1 MNQEF
6 ITALAEIAED
16 KNISKESLI
25 ETIEFALIT
34 AYKKNY
40 DHAQNVSVSIDKE
53 SGEIKV
59 YQQKTVVEEVEN
71 PNLEVTLDE
80 AKSVSGTY
88 SLGDVVNYEVT
99 PKTFGRIAAQTAK
112 QVVVQR
118 IKEAERDKVI
128 TMYRDRENSMVTGLI
143 TKNEG
148 KIVFVQV
155 ANDTEAILPLNEQIQ
170 GETYKAGTRMK
181 FYVAEVKLV
190 GNNPQIILSR
200 THPVLVKKL
209 FEKEVPEI
217 ADGVIEIKSIS
228 REAGSRSKISVYS
241 QDENVDAV
249 GACVG
254 QRGARVQVICDEL
267 GGEKIDIIKYS
278 EDPAE
283 FISAALS
290 PSDVVSCV
298 VNENEHSAEVLVPE
312 GQLSLAIG
320 KEGQNARLAAKLT
333 GWKIDI
339 KHDGEAEPM
348 IDFDNI

>member
-6 ITALAEIAED
+6 ITALAELAED
-16 KNISKESLI
+16 KNISKESLL

-40 DHAQNVSVSIDKE
+40 DHAQNVSVNIDKE
-53 SGEIKV
+53 TGEIKV
-59 YQQKTVVEEVEN
+59 YQQKTIVEEVED
-71 PNLEVTLDE
+71 PNQEVTLDE
-80 AKSVSGTY
+80 AKEINAGY

-99 PKTFGRIAAQTAK
+99 PKSFGRIAAQTAK

-128 TMYRDRENSMVTGLI
+128 AMYRDRENSMVTGLI

-148 KIVFVQV
+148 KVVFIQV
-155 ANDTEAILPLNEQIQ
+155 GSDTEAIMPANEQIA
-170 GETYKAGTRMK
+170 GEYYTPGSRMK

-190 GNNPQIILSR
+190 SNNPQIILSR
-200 THPVLVKKL
+200 THPALVKKL
-209 FEKEVPEI
+209 FEQEVPEI

-228 REAGSRSKISVYS
+228 REAGSRSKISVFS

-267 GGEKIDIIKYS
+267 NGEKVDIIKYS

-283 FISAALS
+283 YISAALS
-290 PSDVVSCV
+290 PSDVVSCE
-298 VNENEHSAEVLVPE
+298 VNEEEHAASVVVPD

-339 KHDGEAEPM
+339 KAEA
-348 IDFDNI
+348 

>member
-6 ITALAEIAED
+6 MQALAELAED
-16 KNISKESLI
+16 KNISRESLL
-25 ETIEFALIT
+25 ETIEFALVT

-40 DHAQNVSVSIDKE
+40 DHAQNVAVNIDKE
-53 SGEIKV
+53 TGEIKV
-59 YQQKTVVEEVEN
+59 YQQKTIVEVVEDAN
-71 PNLEVTLDE
+71 QEVTLDE
-80 AKSVSGTY
+80 AKEINAGY

-99 PKTFGRIAAQTAK
+99 PKSFGRIAAQTAK

-128 TMYRDRENSMVTGLI
+128 AMYRDRENSMVTGLI

-148 KIVFVQV
+148 KIVFVQIGS
-155 ANDTEAILPLNEQIQ
+155 DTEAILPANEQIA
-170 GETYKAGTRMK
+170 GEYYTPGSRMK

-190 GNNPQIILSR
+190 SNNPQIILSR
-200 THPVLVKKL
+200 THPALVKKL
-209 FEKEVPEI
+209 FEQEVPEI
-217 ADGVIEIKSIS
+217 GDGVIEIKSIS

-241 QDENVDAV
+241 QDENVDPV

-254 QRGARVQVICDEL
+254 QRGARVQVICEEL
-267 GGEKIDIIKYS
+267 NGEKIDIIKYS
-278 EDPAE
+278 ENPAE
-283 FISAALS
+283 YISASLS
-290 PSDVVSCV
+290 PSDVVSCEVFEEEHAAKV
-298 VNENEHSAEVLVPE
+298 VVPD

-339 KHDGEAEPM
+339 KAEA
-348 IDFDNI
+348 

>member
-16 KNISKESLI
+16 KNISKESLL

-40 DHAQNVSVSIDKE
+40 GHAQNVVVNIDKE

-59 YQQKTVVEEVEN
+59 YQQKTIVEEVEDAN
-71 PNLEVTLDE
+71 IEVTLDE
-80 AKSVSGTY
+80 AKELNAGY

-155 ANDTEAILPLNEQIQ
+155 GSDTEAILPANEQVA
-170 GETYKAGTRMK
+170 GEYYTPGLRLK
-181 FYVAEVKLV
+181 FYVAEVKTV

-200 THPVLVKKL
+200 THPCLVKKL
-209 FEKEVPEI
+209 FEQEVPEI
-217 ADGVIEIKSIS
+217 TDGVIEIKSIS
-228 REAGSRSKISVYS
+228 REAGSRSKISVFS

-254 QRGARVQVICDEL
+254 QRGARVQAVCDEL
-267 GGEKIDIIKYS
+267 NGEKIDIIKYS

-283 FISAALS
+283 YISAALS
-290 PSDVVSCV
+290 PSDVVSCEV
-298 VNENEHSAEVLVPE
+298 SEEEHAAKVIVPD

-339 KHDGEAEPM
+339 KAEA
-348 IDFDNI
+348 

>member
-6 ITALAEIAED
+6 ITALAEIAAD
-16 KNISKESLI
+16 KNISKESLL

-40 DHAQNVSVSIDKE
+40 DHAQNVSVTIDKE
-53 SGEIKV
+53 TGEIKV
-59 YQQKTVVEEVEN
+59 YQQKTIVEEVEN
-71 PNLEVTLDE
+71 PNLEVTIDE
-80 AKSVSGTY
+80 AKLISASY

-99 PKTFGRIAAQTAK
+99 PKSFGRIAAQTAK

-148 KIVFVQV
+148 KLVFVQIG
-155 ANDTEAILPLNEQIQ
+155 NDTEAILPLNEQIP
-170 GETYKAGTRMK
+170 GETYQAGKRMK
-181 FYVAEVKLV
+181 FFVAEVKLV

-200 THPVLVKKL
+200 THPLLVRKL
-209 FEKEVPEI
+209 FEQEVPEI
-217 ADGVIEIKSIS
+217 ADGVIEVKAIS
-228 REAGSRSKISVYS
+228 REAGSRSKISVFS

-254 QRGARVQVICDEL
+254 QRGARVQAVCDEL

-278 EDPAE
+278 EDPVE

-290 PSDVVSCV
+290 PSEVVSCV
-298 VNENEHSAEVLVPE
+298 VNEEEHAASVIVPD

-339 KHDGEAEPM
+339 KAEA
-348 IDFDNI
+348 

>member
-6 ITALAEIAED
+6 ITALAEIAEE
-16 KNISKESLI
+16 KNISKDALL

-40 DHAQNVSVSIDKE
+40 GHAQNVVVSIDKE
-53 SGEIKV
+53 NGEIKV
-59 YQQKTVVEEVEN
+59 YQQKTVTETVEN
-71 PNLEVTLDE
+71 PDLEISADE
-80 AKSVSGTY
+80 AANISGGY
-88 SLGDVVNYEVT
+88 SIGDVINFEVT
-99 PKTFGRIAAQTAK
+99 PKSFGRIAAQTAK

-128 TMYRDRENSMVTGLI
+128 TLYRDRENSMVTGLI
-143 TKNEG
+143 VKNEG
-148 KIVFVQV
+148 RVVAVQIG
-155 ANDTEAILPLNEQIQ
+155 NDTEAILPGNEQIS

-181 FYVAEVKLV
+181 FYVAEVKLA

-200 THPVLVKKL
+200 THPGLVKKL
-209 FEKEVPEI
+209 FEQEVPEC
-217 ADGVIEIKSIS
+217 DSGVVEIKSIS
-228 REAGSRSKISVYS
+228 REAGSRSKISVYT

-254 QRGARVQVICDEL
+254 PRGARVQVVCDEL
-267 GGEKIDIIKYS
+267 GGEKIDIIQYS
-278 EDPAE
+278 EDPAAY
-283 FISAALS
+283 ISAALS
-290 PSDVVSCV
+290 PSDVVSCE
-298 VNENEHSAEVLVPE
+298 VNEEEHSAKVIVPA

-339 KHDGEAEPM
+339 KPEE
-348 IDFDNI
+348 

>member
-6 ITALAEIAED
+6 MTALVEIAED
-16 KNISKESLI
+16 KNISKDSLL

-40 DHAQNVSVSIDKE
+40 GHAQNVVVDINKE
-53 SGEIKV
+53 TGEIKV
-59 YQQKTVVEEVEN
+59 YQQKTVSETVTDPDLEVSVEEAAEIH
-71 PNLEVTLDE
+71 
-80 AKSVSGTY
+80 GGY
-88 SLGDVVNYEVT
+88 SIGDVINFEVT

-128 TMYRDRENSMVTGLI
+128 NIYRDKENSMVTGLI

-148 KIVFVQV
+148 RFIAVQIGS
-155 ANDTEAILPLNEQIQ
+155 DTEAILPLNEQIP
-170 GETYKAGTRMK
+170 GETYTPGARMK
-181 FYVAEVKLV
+181 FYVVEVKV
-190 GNNPQIILSR
+190 SGNNPQIILSR
-200 THPVLVKKL
+200 THPGLVKKL
-209 FEKEVPEI
+209 FEQEVPECG
-217 ADGVIEIKSIS
+217 DGVVEIKSIS

-241 QDENVDAV
+241 QDENVDPV

-254 QRGARVQVICDEL
+254 PKGSRVQVICDEI

-278 EDPAE
+278 EDPNE
-283 FISAALS
+283 FISASLS
-290 PSDVVSCV
+290 PSDVVSCE
-298 VNENEHSAEVLVPE
+298 VNEDEHSAKVIVPA

-320 KEGQNARLAAKLT
+320 KEGQNVRLAAKLT

-339 KHDGEAEPM
+339 KPEE
-348 IDFDNI
+348 

>member
-6 ITALAEIAED
+6 ITALTEIAED
-16 KNISKESLI
+16 KNISKDSLL

-40 DHAQNVSVSIDKE
+40 GHAQNVVVDIDKE
-53 SGEIKV
+53 TGEIKV
-59 YQQKTVVEEVEN
+59 YQRKTVVETVEN
-71 PNLEVTLDE
+71 PDIEISPEE
-80 AKSVSGTY
+80 AKEISGAYSV
-88 SLGDVVNYEVT
+88 GDVVNFEVT

-128 TMYRDRENSMVTGLI
+128 NLYRDKENTMVTGLI
-143 TKNEG
+143 TRNDG
-148 KIVFVQV
+148 RFISVQIGG
-155 ANDTEAILPLNEQIQ
+155 DTEAVLPSNEQISD
-170 GETYKAGTRMK
+170 EKYVAGMRMK
-181 FYVAEVKLV
+181 FYVVEVKLS

-200 THPVLVKKL
+200 THPNLVKKL
-209 FEKEVPEI
+209 FEQEVPEC
-217 ADGVIEIKSIS
+217 ANGTVEIKSIS
-228 REAGSRSKISVYS
+228 REAGSRSKISVSS
-241 QDENVDAV
+241 QDENVDPV

-254 QRGARVQVICDEL
+254 PKGSRVQVICDEI

-278 EDPAE
+278 EDPSE

-290 PSDVVSCV
+290 PSDVVSCE
-298 VNENEHSAEVLVPE
+298 VNEDEHSARVVVPA

-339 KHDGEAEPM
+339 KSEE
-348 IDFDNI
+348 

>member
-16 KNISKESLI
+16 KNISKESLL

-40 DHAQNVSVSIDKE
+40 DHAQNVLVNIDKTT
-53 SGEIKV
+53 GEIKV
-59 YQQKTVVEEVEN
+59 YQQKTVVETVEDHNAEVSVE
-71 PNLEVTLDE
+71 E
-80 AKSVSGTY
+80 AAEISGGY
-88 SLGDVVNYEVT
+88 NIGDIINFEIT
-99 PKTFGRIAAQTAK
+99 PKSFGRIAAQTAK

-118 IKEAERDKVI
+118 IKEAERDKVFTI
-128 TMYRDRENSMVTGLI
+128 YRDRENSMVTGLI
-143 TKNEG
+143 TKNDGRFISVEIG
-148 KIVFVQV
+148 
-155 ANDTEAILPLNEQIQ
+155 NNTEAILPGNEQIA
-170 GETYKAGTRMK
+170 GEKYIPGTRMK
-181 FYVAEVKLV
+181 FYVAEVKMA
-190 GNNPQIILSR
+190 GNNPQIVLSR
-200 THPVLVKKL
+200 THPGLVKKL
-209 FEKEVPEI
+209 FEQEVPECSS
-217 ADGVIEIKSIS
+217 GVVEIKSIS

-254 QRGARVQVICDEL
+254 PRGTRVQVICDEL
-267 GGEKIDIIKYS
+267 GGEKIDIIKFS
-278 EDPAE
+278 ENPAE

-290 PSDVVSCV
+290 PSDVVSCDI
-298 VNENEHSAEVLVPE
+298 NEEGHSAQVLVPA

-339 KHDGEAEPM
+339 KPEE
-348 IDFDNI
+348 